1 MALTPDD
8 VLTEARNSLPDGAV
22 LTAAV
27 AVLTYVVPGEDDEA
41 ERGPFLAWTADTSA
55 GRWVHLGMIE
65 TVSNDFRGYL
75 SADNRDRDD

>member
-8 VLTEARNSLPDGAV
+8 VLVEARNALPDSAV

-27 AVLTYVVPGEDDEA
+27 VILTYVVPGEEDEDD
-41 ERGPFLAWTADTSA
+41 RGPKLAWTADTSA

-65 TVSNDFRGYL
+65 TAAADFREHL
-75 SADNRDRDD
+75 AASNRDRDD

>member
-8 VLTEARNSLPDGAV
+8 VFTEARTSLPDGAI

-27 AVLTYVVPGEDDEA
+27 CVVTYVVPGEDDEA

-75 SADNRDRDD
+75 SVDNRDRDD

>member
-27 AVLTYVVPGEDDEA
+27 AVLTYVVPGEDEEDD
-41 ERGPFLAWTADTSA
+41 RGPFLAWTADTSA

-65 TVSNDFRGYL
+65 TVSNDFRGLL
-75 SADNRDRDD
+75 SATSKDTD